1 MSIKEQAHELAQIQ
15 KELLPLIDDLRAIL
29 DQETDE
35 IPIYKIEHII
45 PFMMVRYCNLRN
57 QEIAIKRRIEMLFI
71 MQKAERRYKEM
82 EEEEKEEEEER
93 KEEERKEEKLADKF
107 NKTSTIKRILIH
119 NLNQLLLSIRKEE
132 GSNKDVDKEERE
144 MVLGA
149 INCMLRDLTNDISKM
164 LPIFLELMQQEKLI
178 KEEKKEKEK
187 DKEEEEEEESET
199 IKIVLVD
206 EEEEKKEEKEQKK
219 IIPII

>member
-29 DQETDE
+29 EQETDE

-82 EEEEKEEEEER
+82 EEERKEE
-93 KEEERKEEKLADKF
+93 EEERKEEKLADKF

-149 INCMLRDLTNDISKM
+149 INCMLRDLTNDITKM

-187 DKEEEEEEESET
+187 DKEEEEEESET

-206 EEEEKKEEKEQKK
+206 EEEEEKKEEKEQKK